1 MAYDAALDP
10 ADIGLKGIFGDRFI
24 DATEAPQRPA
34 EVKKEKVSVYT
45 HESTKAAQKAA
56 ERPTTKL
63 VEHLDAS
70 WEPTKPKPDTA
81 NKLIAATKW
90 LGLFGGLCMLVWY
103 WQLQGLMATSIAV
116 PVMCVCNALGG
127 WFVAKSVMQ

>member
-34 EVKKEKVSVYT
+34 EVKKEKASVYPQ
-45 HESTKAAQKAA
+45 ESAKAAQKAA
-56 ERPTTKL
+56 ERPTAKI

-70 WEPTKPKPDTA
+70 WEPAKPAPNLTE
-81 NKLIAATKW
+81 KLIGAVKW
-90 LGLFGGLCMLVWY
+90 LSLFGGLCMLVWY
-103 WQLQGLMATSIAV
+103 WQMQGLMASSIAV

-127 WFVAKSVMQ
+127 WFVAKAVLK